1 MSLRQSLDPRS
12 SMWELL
18 AYYLHFLRV
27 KHGLSCAGAGEIARA
42 ARQTVSHWEAGRLRP
57 AEDQVDAL
65 DEEYGTGGLL
75 GFLLYHAKAG
85 HNPDW
90 LRTHLELEPRAS
102 VIKAY
107 ELGAVPGLLQIADYA
122 RAMFVSAGVKDVEG
136 QVAQRMERQ
145 QILTREDPPWLWVL
159 LAEPVLEWQV
169 GGSEVMRRQLSRL
182 LEVSALPNVVLRVV
196 PKTAGAHMGLS
207 GSFKIM
213 KIAGANLVYT
223 EALGGGRLVQVSSE
237 VETFELWHDRLG
249 SVALP
254 VDSSRSLIESMV
266 ESGR

>member
-57 AEDQVDAL
+57 AEDQMDAL

-75 GFLLYHAKAG
+75 GFLLYHAKTG

-90 LRTHLELEPRAS
+90 LQTHLELEPRAS
-102 VIKAY
+102 VIKIY
-107 ELGAVPGLLQIADYA
+107 ELGMVPGLLQIADYA
-122 RAMFVSAGVKDVEG
+122 RALFVSAGSKDVEG
-136 QVAQRMERQ
+136 QVALRMERQ
-145 QILTREDPPWLWVL
+145 QILYKEDPPWLWVL

-169 GGSEVMRRQLSRL
+169 GGAEVMRRQLARL
-182 LEVSALPNVVLRVV
+182 LEVSELPNVVLRVV
-196 PKTAGAHMGLS
+196 PKTAGAHMGLH
-207 GSFKIM
+207 GTFKIM

-223 EALGGGRLVQVSSE
+223 EAMGGGRLVQGASE
-237 VETFELWHDRLG
+237 VANFEMWHDQLG
-249 SVALP
+249 AVALP
-254 VDSSRSLIESMV
+254 IDSSRNLIANMLEN
-266 ESGR
+266 GR